1 MRTLRNISSS
11 RIGIAGLAFAFSMRA
26 GMDRIC
32 DQGAGPMVSG
42 GHDEADGAAKV
53 APPRASNLMRQASAA
68 RTQWLSNME
77 RPGRAWR
84 REHGTRLRAV
94 AAVAK
99 ILNGRGERTDGG
111 VSAATATKS
120 ASKGSKAT
128 LCGVVSV
135 TVLCAEREGSAVF

>member
-1 MRTLRNISSS
+1 M
-11 RIGIAGLAFAFSMRA
+11 
-26 GMDRIC
+26 
-32 DQGAGPMVSG
+32 SG

-53 APPRASNLMRQASAA
+53 APPRASNLMRQASAHA
-68 RTQWLSNME
+68 RSGFQTWSDQG
-77 RPGRAWR
+77 GRGVVGMGR
-84 REHGTRLRAV
+84 VLRAV